1 MHRTLPVHLH
11 ISPATPS
18 VALSFPSPHTPPH
31 EAFPVSVTFRLE
43 GGRLRASVDVTDSPE
58 GEEVQAKLDV
68 VGLEKVARATADL
81 GLVMEWIGRRLGC

>member
-1 MHRTLPVHLH
+1 
-11 ISPATPS
+11 
-18 VALSFPSPHTPPH
+18 
-31 EAFPVSVTFRLE
+31 
-43 GGRLRASVDVTDSPE
+43 VTDSPE